1 MKHINLFIFL
11 FITTLT
17 FSQNNF
23 NSESLTV
30 TRADLETNVF
40 EKDSTANALVI
51 YEIGNSH
58 IDKESFNLKTKI
70 TKKLKFLNRKGFEK
84 ATIQLYL
91 YNNKKLKERIKNIRA
106 TTYNLED
113 NNITKTSLEPTG
125 IFREK
130 YNDNFTIVKFTF
142 PNIKEGSVVTYSYS
156 IESPFVQKYKEWYF
170 QDDIPK
176 LHSEYKTSIPGNYEY
191 NIKLVGLLPLESQKQ
206 DIEHNCIIAGSGAS
220 ANCALTTFVMN
231 DIPAFIEED
240 YMTTKDNYLARIEYE
255 LKVVRRFDGTTNKI
269 TKSWESADKEL
280 NSHENIGKQ
289 LKRINTVKNVIPES
303 IAEISDPLEKAQ
315 AIYTFVQENYAWNKN
330 NRTNNDDIKELIDHK
345 SGSAF
350 EINMLLHNLL
360 KYHKIEVTPI
370 LLSTREN
377 GFATKVYPVI
387 TGFNYIITKAIIN
400 EKEYLLDGTDRHLA
414 FGEIPFRCLNHYGRA
429 IDFKNGS
436 YWTDIKAAKTS
447 AIQQQITLKITEHDS
462 IIGTVKSKFTGYHSL
477 SKKRRYFDNKTEYI
491 ESLEDRNAT
500 VEIKNHVIESN
511 GRADEK
517 FQETYDIKFID
528 NNVVEDKTYL
538 DPFIT
543 KFFDK
548 NPFKLQERTYPI
560 DFGYKDAYLYS
571 FKIDLGNAYEVID
584 VPKDVSVS
592 LPNNKGQF
600 IFTTKSSDNEFTI
613 FFKINFKEA
622 VYDPEYYSYIK
633 AFMSK
638 IVEIQNNTLIVLK
651 KK

>member
-1 MKHINLFIFL
+1 MKRINLFIFL

-17 FSQNNF
+17 FSQSNF

-30 TRADLETNVF
+30 TRADLEINVF
-40 EKDSTANALVI
+40 EKDSTANALFI
-51 YEIGNSH
+51 YELGNSY

-84 ATIQLYL
+84 ATILLYL

-130 YNDNFTIVKFTF
+130 YNDNLTIVKLTF
-142 PNIKEGSVVTYSYS
+142 PNIKEGSVVTYSYT
-156 IESPFVQKYKEWYF
+156 IESPFIFKYKEWYF

-176 LHSEYKTSIPGNYEY
+176 LHSEYKTSIPVNYEY
-191 NIKLVGLLPLESQKQ
+191 NIKLVGLLPLDDEKKSIKHHCIESRFS
-206 DIEHNCIIAGSGAS
+206 SGD
-220 ANCALTTFVMN
+220 CAITTYIMK

-240 YMTTKDNYLARIEYE
+240 YITTKDNYLARIEYE
-255 LKVVRRFDGTTNKI
+255 LKVVRQFDGTTNKI

-280 NSHENIGKQ
+280 NSHKNIGKQ

-303 IAEISDPLEKAQ
+303 IAQISDPLEKAQ
-315 AIYTFVQENYAWNKN
+315 AIYTFVQKNYAWNKK
-330 NRTNNDDIKELIDHK
+330 NRTNSDDIKELIDRK

-350 EINMLLHNLL
+350 EINILLHNLL

-377 GFATKVYPVI
+377 GFVTKVYPVI
-387 TGFNYIITKAIIN
+387 TDFNYIITKVIIDG
-400 EKEYLLDGTDRHLA
+400 KEYLLDGTDKHLA
-414 FGEIPFRCLNHYGRA
+414 FGEIPFKCLNHYGRA

-436 YWTDIKAAKTS
+436 YWTDIKATKPS
-447 AIQQQITLKITEHDS
+447 VIQQQITLKITAQDS

-477 SKKRRYFDNKTEYI
+477 SKKRHYFDNNTEYV
-491 ESLEDRNAT
+491 ENLEDRNAT
-500 VEIKNHVIESN
+500 VEINNHAIESN

-517 FQETYDIKFID
+517 FQETYGIKFID
-528 NNVVEDKTYL
+528 NNVVADKTYL
-538 DPFIT
+538 DPFLT

-548 NPFKLQERTYPI
+548 NPFNLQERTYPI

-571 FKIDLGNAYEVID
+571 FKIDLGDAYEIID
-584 VPKDVSVS
+584 APENVSIS
-592 LPNNKGQF
+592 LPDNKGQL
-600 IFTTKSSDNEFTI
+600 IFTTKNSGNEFTL

-622 VYDPEYYSYIK
+622 VYGPEYYSYIK

-638 IVEIQNNTLIVLK
+638 IVDIQNNTLIVLK